1 MGESGENKG
10 MASTTK
16 RIFVVL
22 GATVVGLAVAYRIAI
37 LPHYS
42 FAPPKSAQGLLDKAD
57 SLSWENRWA
66 EARPDYGEAAKLFRQ
81 EGKLAKALY
90 AEVSEIPADEST
102 SSRANILHLTQV
114 LAWPEAQDPA
124 TRLRIL
130 TIRGMLETNYDAG
143 EALATWREVE
153 RTALKK
159 GEIRLASR
167 AGGEQ
172 GIAAFILGDTVSA
185 KNKVLKAWAL
195 SEVEHDPAATVRY
208 ASIYGA
214 GLVQIHRYKEALMP
228 LDKAISIAANNSK
241 IAYPTIAIY
250 AKIDA
255 LAGLHDYAQALQLAN
270 ESLKRLEGTP
280 YDGHKSQVLIS
291 RGSIER
297 QQGNLTAAIAD
308 FQQVVSISQRIDN
321 YRGIVDAGGEL
332 AIAYEQQHKLPDA
345 LNSIDAAISANT
357 KISDELYLVPRNL
370 AIKAE
375 IVMKMG
381 QSRQADDLYRKCI
394 TLVNRMI
401 QNAPTTGVQ
410 RQLLAEMSNVYSGYF
425 AALCAQHRYSEALQI
440 LDNVRGR
447 VEAQALQHHETQPV
461 HETTPEEKKLTQL
474 NLSLINTDD
483 PATRAS
489 ISNAIYDTEL
499 FMTPSTIAMESVTHP
514 VGLAMLQK
522 TLGPKALLV
531 EYVLAEPSS
540 YALAITHDSVKH
552 YQLAARQQIEADA
565 VLYRKEV
572 RSQKTDGPLAKK
584 LFAEL
589 LAPIPEY
596 GAKTDLILIPDG
608 SLHLLPFSALQ
619 DDDGY
624 VLATHTVDV
633 DPSATV
639 YALLQQRADE
649 THKSELPYVGVAAW
663 TQPADTR
670 NPILRSVTGPK
681 RSELIALPDSKQEV
695 ETIAH
700 DLPRPSTILEGTDA
714 TETRF
719 KQLPLQ
725 STEVIHLALHG
736 YADLDYPD
744 HSALIF
750 SPEASGANDG
760 LLQIREI
767 RQMHL
772 NSKLV
777 TLSACDTGVGPVGET
792 GIVNLVNAFIEAG
805 ADSVVSTLW
814 ELADQPTSKLMTNFY
829 AALATHSRKVDAL
842 RAAQLE
848 LLNEGLPPYYWASFQ
863 LVGNAN
869 GNL

>member
-1 MGESGENKG
+1 

-16 RIFVVL
+16 SNFVVL
-22 GATVVGLAVAYRIAI
+22 GATVVSLAVAYGIAI
-37 LPHYS
+37 MPHHS
-42 FAPPKSAQGLLDKAD
+42 FAPPQSAQGLLDKAD

-66 EARPDYGEAAKLFRQ
+66 EARPYYREAAKLFHK
-81 EGKLAKALY
+81 EGQPAKALY

-102 SSRANILHLTQV
+102 SSLANILHLNQALT
-114 LAWPEAQDPA
+114 WPEGKAPA

-130 TIRGMLETNYDAG
+130 TILGTLEINYDAG
-143 EALATWREVE
+143 EALTTWREVE
-153 RTALKK
+153 RMALRQ
-159 GEIRLASR
+159 GQVRLSSR

-214 GLVQIHRYKEALMP
+214 GLVQIRRYKEALMP
-228 LDKAISIAANNSK
+228 LNKAISIAKNNPK

-255 LAGLHDYAQALQLAN
+255 LAGMHEHSQALELAD

-280 YDGHKSQVLIS
+280 YDGHKTQVLIS

-297 QQGNLTAAIAD
+297 RQGSLTAAIAD
-308 FQQVVSISQRIDN
+308 FQRAVSISQRIDN
-321 YRGIVDAGGEL
+321 YRGIVDAGGQL
-332 AIAYEQQHKLPDA
+332 ALVYEQQQKLPDA
-345 LNSIDAAISANT
+345 LSAIDSAIAANT

-370 AIKAE
+370 SIKAH
-375 IVMKMG
+375 ILMNMG
-381 QSRQADDLYRKCI
+381 QTRQADDLYQKGI

-410 RQLLAEMSNVYSGYF
+410 RLLLSEMSDVYSGYF

-447 VEAQALQHHETQPV
+447 VEAQALQHHESQPV
-461 HETTPEEKKLTQL
+461 HEATAEEKKLTRL

-483 PATRAS
+483 PTTRDA
-489 ISNAIYDTEL
+489 ISSAIYNTEL
-499 FMTPSTIAMESVTHP
+499 FMTPSTIAMETVTHP

-522 TLGPKALLV
+522 SLGPNALLV
-531 EYVLAEPSS
+531 EYVLAEPAS

-552 YQLAARQQIEADA
+552 YQLPAKLQIESDA
-565 VLYRKEV
+565 ALYRKEI
-572 RSQKTDGPLAKK
+572 RSQKSDKPLARK

-589 LAPIPEY
+589 LEPISEY
-596 GAKTDLILIPDG
+596 QVKSDLIVIPDG

-619 DDDGY
+619 DEKGY
-624 VLATHTVDV
+624 VVATHTVDV

-639 YALLQQRADE
+639 YALLQKRSNEA
-649 THKSELPYVGVAAW
+649 HSPALPYIGVAAW

-670 NPILRSVTGPK
+670 NPIFRAVSGPK
-681 RSELIALPDSKQEV
+681 RSDLVALPDSKQEV

-700 DLPRPSTILEGTDA
+700 DLPQPSTILEGADA
-714 TETRF
+714 TETHF

-725 STEVIHLALHG
+725 NTGVIHLALHG

-744 HSALIF
+744 HSALVF
-750 SPEASGANDG
+750 SPEASGVNDG
-760 LLQIREI
+760 LLQVREI

-842 RAAQLE
+842 RTAQLE
-848 LLNEGLPPYYWASFQ
+848 LLNEGMPPYYWASFQ